1 MDSVVTPRAP
11 PTQIFPSP
19 VWMLNVF
26 ILLTTV
32 ERGTVG
38 IPEKQPLREE
48 GSWQVRPKE
57 MTHRAQPCP
66 QEPTSSSM
74 KDVAP
79 TSIPTNLPTAQLLP
93 QMLFRPFQLI
103 WTACQEAGRQQR

>member
-1 MDSVVTPRAP
+1 MVGSCPLCDLGKSVPICTLVSIPLEWGSWAVRAAYP
-11 PTQIFPSP
+11 NAFGSQAG
-19 VWMLNVF
+19 N
-26 ILLTTV
+26 
-32 ERGTVG
+32 
-38 IPEKQPLREE
+38 REE

-66 QEPTSSSM
+66 QEPTSM
-74 KDVAP
+74 EDVAP

-93 QMLFRPFQLI
+93 QMLLRPFQLI